1 MREIVK
7 TLKRQTT
14 GWEKIVGN
22 HVSANGQ
29 LSKLNNKIKAQI
41 EKWSKKPEQT
51 LLQRRYRDGKSVHEK
66 MLNLF
71 GHWGSYFKTVK
82 FTLKCTC

>member
-14 GWEKIVGN
+14 GWEKIAAN

-41 EKWSKKPEQT
+41 EKCSKKPEQT
-51 LLQRRYRDGKSVHEK
+51 LLQRRYIDGTSVHEK
-66 MLNLF
+66 MLNIF
-71 GHWGSYFKTVK
+71 GHW
-82 FTLKCTC
+82 